1 MTSDQNLAQGAG
13 AGLKPPPPAVFRWVV
28 LVVISLAMFGN
39 YYVYDAISPI
49 ADLLRDQLGFSDSRI
64 GTLNAIYSFPNIIM
78 VLIGGIIIDRIGV
91 KKATLLFGVL
101 CFVGAAVTA
110 ATGEFVVMA
119 AGRLIFGVGAESLI
133 VSVTV
138 GIARWFKGRELSFAF
153 GVNLTIARLGSYL
166 ALNSPSLARPAYE
179 NWQWPLFITVGFAT
193 FCVVGALLYWVLED
207 RAEKRYD
214 LGEAGETEK
223 VEWGDLF
230 SFGRSYIWV
239 VLLCVTFY
247 SAIFPFQT
255 FAIKFFQDAHGVTRE
270 HAGFLSSI
278 ITLFSMIFTPLFG
291 LWVDRVGRR
300 SLFMMFGSI
309 MIVPVYL
316 VMAYTSV
323 SLTIPMAVMGIA
335 FSLVPAVM
343 WPSVAYLVEEAKLG
357 TAYGLMTMIQNIGL
371 FSFNVMIGWANDY
384 SGASATNPG
393 GYALG
398 MWIFSV
404 LGFLGF
410 FFAFMLRREETGPHA
425 HGLETIT
432 VKSTRE
438 AAEGGAAG

>member
-1 MTSDQNLAQGAG
+1 MTSQQSQSPVAG
-13 AGLKPPPPAVFRWVV
+13 KPPPPPAFRWAV
-28 LVVISLAMFGN
+28 LVVISFAMFGN

-49 ADLLRDQLGFSDSRI
+49 ADLLRDQLGLSDSNI
-64 GTLNAIYSFPNIIM
+64 GWLNAIYSFPNIIM

-91 KKATLLFGVL
+91 KKGTLLFGVL
-101 CFVGAAVTA
+101 CFIGAAVTA
-110 ATGEFVVMA
+110 STDKFAVMA
-119 AGRLIFGVGAESLI
+119 TGRLIFGLGAESLI

-153 GVNLTIARLGSYL
+153 GVNLTIARMGSYL
-166 ALNSPSLARPAYE
+166 ALNSPTWARGAYE
-179 NWQWPLFITVGFAT
+179 NWQWPLFITVAFAT
-193 FCVVGALLYWVLED
+193 FCVVGPLVYWVLES

-214 LGEAGETEK
+214 LGDVGQTDK

-255 FAIKFFQDAHGVTRE
+255 FAIKFFQDTHGVSRE
-270 HAGFLSSI
+270 TAGFLSSI
-278 ITLFSMIFTPLFG
+278 ITLFSMIMTPLFG
-291 LWVDRVGRR
+291 IWVDRVGKR
-300 SLFMMFGSI
+300 SLFMMVGSL
-309 MIVPVYL
+309 MLVPVYL
-316 VMAYTSV
+316 IMAYTSTN
-323 SLTIPMAVMGIA
+323 LMIPMAIMGVA

-371 FSFNVMIGWANDY
+371 FGFNWMIGSANDF
-384 SGASATNPG
+384 SGASAANPG

-438 AAEGGAAG
+438 AEARR

>member
-1 MTSDQNLAQGAG
+1 MTADQAASRGSGAE
-13 AGLKPPPPAVFRWVV
+13 LKPQPPAVFRWVV

-91 KKATLLFGVL
+91 KKATLLFGSL

-119 AGRLIFGVGAESLI
+119 AGRLIFGIGAESLI

-153 GVNLTIARLGSYL
+153 GINLTIARLGSYL
-166 ALNSPSLARPAYE
+166 ALNSPTWARPAYE

-193 FCVVGALLYWVLED
+193 FCVVGALVYWVLED
-207 RAEKRYD
+207 RAERSYY
-214 LGEAGETEK
+214 LGEAGEPDRIR
-223 VEWGDLF
+223 WSDLLG
-230 SFGRSYIWV
+230 FGRSYVWV

-247 SAIFPFQT
+247 SAVFPFQT

-270 HAGFLSSI
+270 TAGFLSSI

-300 SLFMMFGSI
+300 SLFMMFGSL
-309 MIVPVYL
+309 MLVPVYL
-316 VMAYTSV
+316 IMAYAPINLV
-323 SLTIPMAVMGIA
+323 FPMAIMGIA

-343 WPSVAYLVEEAKLG
+343 WPSVAYIVDEAKLG

-371 FSFNVMIGWANDY
+371 FGFNVIIGWANDY
-384 SGASATNPG
+384 SAAGPTNPG

-410 FFAFMLRREETGPHA
+410 FFAWRLRREEMGPHA

-438 AAEGGAAG
+438 AEGQA

>member
-1 MTSDQNLAQGAG
+1 MNSDQNLSSGAG
-13 AGLKPPPPAVFRWVV
+13 AGLKPPPPAAFRWAV

-39 YYVYDAISPI
+39 YYVYDAISPL
-49 ADLLRDQLGFSDSRI
+49 ADLLRDQLGYSDSRI

-91 KKATLLFGVL
+91 KKGTLLFGAL
-101 CFVGAAVTA
+101 CFIGAVVTA
-110 ATGEFVVMA
+110 ATDRFVVMA
-119 AGRLIFGVGAESLI
+119 AGRLIFGIGAESLI

-153 GVNLTIARLGSYL
+153 GVNLTIARLGSFL
-166 ALNSPSLARPAYE
+166 ALNSPTWARPAYE
-179 NWQWPLFITVGFAT
+179 NWQTPLLITVVFAT
-193 FCVVGALLYWVLED
+193 FCVVGPLVYWVLED

-214 LGEAGETEK
+214 LGEAGETDR
-223 VEWGDLF
+223 VAWADLF

-255 FAIKFFQDAHGVTRE
+255 FAIKFFQDAHGATRE
-270 HAGFLSSI
+270 SAGFLSSI
-278 ITLFSMIFTPLFG
+278 ITLFSMIMTPVFG
-291 LWVDRVGRR
+291 LMVDRVGKR
-300 SLFMMFGSI
+300 SLFMMAGSLLL
-309 MIVPVYL
+309 VPVYL
-316 VMAYTSV
+316 MMAYTSV
-323 SLTIPMAVMGIA
+323 PLVVPMAIMGIA

-343 WPSVAYLVEEAKLG
+343 WPSVAYLVDEAKLG

-371 FSFNVMIGWANDY
+371 FGFNWMIGSANDF
-384 SGASATNPG
+384 SAASATNPG
-393 GYALG
+393 GYAMG

-410 FFAFMLRREETGPHA
+410 FFAFMLRREEMGPHS

-438 AAEGGAAG
+438 AEGH

>member
-1 MTSDQNLAQGAG
+1 MTQSPVANEAA
-13 AGLKPPPPAVFRWVV
+13 PPPPGGLRWAV
-28 LVVISLAMFGN
+28 LVFVSIAMFGN
-39 YYVYDAISPI
+39 YYVYDAIAPL
-49 ADLLRDQLGFSDSRI
+49 ADVLKDQLGFSDTNI
-64 GTLNAIYSFPNIIM
+64 GTLNAIYSLPNIIM

-91 KKATLLFGVL
+91 KKGTLLFGSL
-101 CFVGAAVTA
+101 CFIGAVITA
-110 ATGEFVVMA
+110 ATGEFWIMA
-119 AGRLIFGVGAESLI
+119 TGRLIFGIGAESLI

-153 GVNLTIARLGSYL
+153 GVNLTIARLGSFL
-166 ALNSPSLARPAYE
+166 ALNSPTWARPAYE
-179 NWQWPLFITVGFAT
+179 NWQWPLLITVAFAT
-193 FCVVGALLYWVLED
+193 FCVVGALVYWVLED

-214 LGEAGETEK
+214 LGEAGETDR
-223 VEWGDLF
+223 VEWADLF

-255 FAIKFFQDAHGVTRE
+255 FAIKFFQDAHGATRE
-270 HAGFLSSI
+270 SAGFLSSI
-278 ITLFSMIFTPLFG
+278 ITLFSMIMTPLFG
-291 LWVDRVGRR
+291 LWVDRVGKR
-300 SLFMMFGSI
+300 SLFMMVGSL
-309 MIVPVYL
+309 MLVPVYL
-316 VMAYTSV
+316 MMAYTSV
-323 SLTIPMAVMGIA
+323 SLVVPMAIMGIA

-343 WPSVAYLVEEAKLG
+343 WPSVAYLVDESKLG

-371 FSFNVMIGWANDY
+371 FGFNWMIGAANDF
-384 SGASATNPG
+384 SGASAANPG

-410 FFAFMLRREETGPHA
+410 FFAFMLRREEMGPHS

-438 AAEGGAAG
+438 AEGH

>member
-1 MTSDQNLAQGAG
+1 MTADQKLSPVAG

-91 KKATLLFGVL
+91 KKGTLLFGAL
-101 CFVGAAVTA
+101 CFIGAVTTA
-110 ATGEFVVMA
+110 ATDKFAVMA
-119 AGRLIFGVGAESLI
+119 AGRLIFGIGAESLI

-153 GVNLTIARLGSYL
+153 GVNLTIARLGSFL
-166 ALNSPSLARPAYE
+166 ALNSPTWARPAYE
-179 NWQWPLFITVGFAT
+179 NWQWPLLITVAFST
-193 FCVVGALLYWVLED
+193 FCVVGALVYWVLEN

-214 LGEAGETEK
+214 LGEAGETDR
-223 VEWGDLF
+223 VEWADLF

-255 FAIKFFQDAHGVTRE
+255 FAIKFFQDAHGATRE
-270 HAGFLSSI
+270 SAGFLSSI
-278 ITLFSMIFTPLFG
+278 ITLFSMIMTPLFG
-291 LWVDRVGRR
+291 IWVDRVGRR
-300 SLFMMFGSI
+300 SLFMMVGSLLL
-309 MIVPVYL
+309 VPVYL
-316 VMAYTSV
+316 IMAYAAV
-323 SLTIPMAVMGIA
+323 PLWFPMAIMGIA

-343 WPSVAYLVEEAKLG
+343 WPSVAYLVDEAKLG

-371 FSFNVMIGWANDY
+371 FGFNWMIGRANDF
-384 SGASATNPG
+384 SAASATNPG

-410 FFAFMLRREETGPHA
+410 FFAFMLRREEMGPHS

-438 AAEGGAAG
+438 AEGH

>member
-1 MTSDQNLAQGAG
+1 MTSDQNPSSAAG
-13 AGLKPPPPAVFRWVV
+13 AGLKPPPPPLFRWVV

-39 YYVYDAISPI
+39 YYVYDAISPV

-64 GTLNAIYSFPNIIM
+64 GLLNAIYSFPNIIM

-91 KKATLLFGVL
+91 KKATLLFGAL
-101 CFVGAAVTA
+101 CFIGAAITA
-110 ATGEFVVMA
+110 ATGEFAIMA
-119 AGRLIFGVGAESLI
+119 AGRLIFGIGAESLI

-153 GVNLTIARLGSYL
+153 GVNLTIARLGSFL
-166 ALNSPSLARPAYE
+166 ALNSPTWARPAYE
-179 NWQWPLFITVGFAT
+179 NWQTPLLITVAFAT
-193 FCVVGALLYWVLED
+193 FCIVGALVYWVLEN
-207 RAEKRYD
+207 RAERLYD
-214 LGEAGETEK
+214 LGEAGETDK

-255 FAIKFFQDAHGVTRE
+255 FAIKFFQDAHGASRE
-270 HAGFLSSI
+270 TAGFLSSI
-278 ITLFSMIFTPLFG
+278 ITLFSMIMTPLFG
-291 LWVDRVGRR
+291 LWVDRVGKR
-300 SLFMMFGSI
+300 SLFMMAGSL
-309 MIVPVYL
+309 MLVPVYL
-316 VMAYTSV
+316 MMAYTSI
-323 SLTIPMAVMGIA
+323 SLTVPMAIMGIA

-371 FSFNVMIGWANDY
+371 FGFNFMIGRANDFA
-384 SGASATNPG
+384 GASAANPG

-410 FFAFMLRREETGPHA
+410 FFAFMLRREEMGPHS

-438 AAEGGAAG
+438 AEGH

>member
-1 MTSDQNLAQGAG
+1 M
-13 AGLKPPPPAVFRWVV
+13 KPPPPALFRWVV

-91 KKATLLFGVL
+91 KKGTLLFGAL
-101 CFVGAAVTA
+101 CFIGAVVTA
-110 ATGEFVVMA
+110 ATDRFVVMA
-119 AGRLIFGVGAESLI
+119 AGRLIFGIGAESLI

-153 GVNLTIARLGSYL
+153 GVNLTIARLGSFL
-166 ALNSPSLARPAYE
+166 ALNSPTWARPAYE
-179 NWQWPLFITVGFAT
+179 NWQTPLLITVVFAT
-193 FCVVGALLYWVLED
+193 FCVVGPLVYWVLED

-214 LGEAGETEK
+214 LGEAGETDR
-223 VEWGDLF
+223 VEWADLF

-255 FAIKFFQDAHGVTRE
+255 FAIKFFQDAHGATRE
-270 HAGFLSSI
+270 SAGFLSSI
-278 ITLFSMIFTPLFG
+278 ITLFSMIMTPVFG
-291 LWVDRVGRR
+291 LWVDRVGKR
-300 SLFMMFGSI
+300 SLFMMVGSL
-309 MIVPVYL
+309 MLVPVYL
-316 VMAYTSV
+316 MMAYTSV
-323 SLTIPMAVMGIA
+323 PLVVPMAIMGIA

-343 WPSVAYLVEEAKLG
+343 WPSVAYLVDEAKLG

-371 FSFNVMIGWANDY
+371 FGFNWMIGSANDFA
-384 SGASATNPG
+384 GASATNPG

-398 MWIFSV
+398 MWIFSI

-410 FFAFMLRREETGPHA
+410 FFAFMLRREEMGPHS

-438 AAEGGAAG
+438 AEGH

>member
-1 MTSDQNLAQGAG
+1 MTADQKSSSGAG
-13 AGLKPPPPAVFRWVV
+13 TGLKPPPPTVFRWVV

-91 KKATLLFGVL
+91 KKGTLLFGAL
-101 CFVGAAVTA
+101 CFIGAVTTA
-110 ATGEFVVMA
+110 ATGQVRGH
-119 AGRLIFGVGAESLI
+119 GRGPTDLRDRRRVSDRVGHRGDRPL
-133 VSVTV
+133 VQRT
-138 GIARWFKGRELSFAF
+138 ELSFAF
-153 GVNLTIARLGSYL
+153 GVNLTIARLGSFL
-166 ALNSPSLARPAYE
+166 ALNSPTWARPAYE
-179 NWQWPLFITVGFAT
+179 NWQWPLLITVAFGT
-193 FCVVGALLYWVLED
+193 FCVVGALVYWVMEN

-214 LGEAGETEK
+214 LGEAAETDK
-223 VEWGDLF
+223 VEWADLF

-255 FAIKFFQDAHGVTRE
+255 FAIKFFQDAHGASRE
-270 HAGFLSSI
+270 SAGFLSSI
-278 ITLFSMIFTPLFG
+278 ITLFSMIMTPLFG
-291 LWVDRVGRR
+291 IWVDRVGKR
-300 SLFMMFGSI
+300 SLFMMVGSL
-309 MIVPVYL
+309 MLVPVYL
-316 VMAYTSV
+316 IMAYASV
-323 SLTIPMAVMGIA
+323 PLWFPMAIMGIA

-371 FSFNVMIGWANDY
+371 FGFNWMIGRANDF
-384 SGASATNPG
+384 SAASATNPG
-393 GYALG
+393 GYAMG

-410 FFAFMLRREETGPHA
+410 FFAFMLRREEMGPHS

-438 AAEGGAAG
+438 AEGH